1 MENIILLFF
10 LAFAVILFGILLEK
24 ARFNSYNLAEC
35 TRQFKTDVNTILHV
49 LCSKETVHHTF
60 DASLEEE
67 LLKILADY
75 HHTAFLPTMQVSF
88 LNEVPTLQL
97 TFVPARDFER
107 KELMRLCHLVRLKFL
122 QYCMVNGLKWRCFT
136 EFHILNDGMLINVFY
151 CEFKEDEAPFKK
163 RYRSSVQQ
171 SVSSDFGVLRDKDLE
186 SDLKNV

>member
-1 MENIILLFF
+1 METLILFFF
-10 LAFAVILFGILLEK
+10 LALAILILGILWEK
-24 ARFNSYNLAEC
+24 ARFNGYNLAEC
-35 TRQFKTDVNTILHV
+35 TRQFKTDAYTILHV
-49 LCSKETVHHTF
+49 LFSGETVRHTF
-60 DASLEEE
+60 DASLQEE
-67 LLKILADY
+67 LLKILSDY
-75 HHTAFLPTMQVSF
+75 QHTAFSPTMQVSF